1 MFNQSF
7 HFPDVIPSQDNLFQ
21 SQLSGVGL
29 FSSFHQNQN
38 QNQNQNGNGNVD
50 RQILND
56 ENVRTLRLKQTSSY
70 DRISN

>member
-38 QNQNQNGNGNVD
+38 QNQNGNVE

-70 DRISN
+70 DRTSN